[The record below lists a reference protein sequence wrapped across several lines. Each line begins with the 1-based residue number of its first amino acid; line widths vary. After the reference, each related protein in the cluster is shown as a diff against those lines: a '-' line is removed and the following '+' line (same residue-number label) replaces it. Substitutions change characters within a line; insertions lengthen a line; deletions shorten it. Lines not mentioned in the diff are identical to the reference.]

1 MKTIYLK
8 VEIPDT
14 IPDPDLMVSARVKD
28 TFDEWEEL
36 NFEEINLQTEG
47 KRQWKTLSEYTV
59 EVITDYILHSTHCG
73 SKFEAQRAAKMYY
86 DKIEKL

>member
-1 MKTIYLK
+1 MKT
-8 VEIPDT
+8 P
-14 IPDPDLMVSARVKD
+14 
-28 TFDEWEEL
+28 
-36 NFEEINLQTEG
+36 EEILFDKMQPDEEG
-47 KRQWKTLSEYTV
+47 KINPLTDEQIIQSMKEYTV